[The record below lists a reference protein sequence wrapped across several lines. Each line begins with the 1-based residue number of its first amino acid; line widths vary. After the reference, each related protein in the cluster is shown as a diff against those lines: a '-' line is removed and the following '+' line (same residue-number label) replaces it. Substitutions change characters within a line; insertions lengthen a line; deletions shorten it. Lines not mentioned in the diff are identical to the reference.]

1 MRIGFFGGSFD
12 PPHCGHI
19 AFALEAAN
27 AFALDEVL
35 LAPVGMQ
42 PLKEQPA
49 TDFLHRYAMTALAA
63 QADDRLLPSLLDAP
77 LQAPAQEEPQP
88 NYTVDTLERLRALLH
103 LTGEPVELFALLGAD
118 SLLSLRQWREPER
131 MLALCDWIVAP
142 RPGFALG
149 ATLGDALA
157 SAQSALPASV
167 QAAIVADDRH
177 GSCLRLHHAERRTTR
192 LWLLPHL
199 QEDVSATG
207 LRVALA
213 SGDLDP
219 ALLPEPVA
227 DYIRKTGLYAASEWS
242 GVL

>member
-49 TDFLHRYAMTALAA
+49 TDFLHRYAMTGLAA

-77 LQAPAQEEPQP
+77 LLAPAQEEPQP

-131 MLALCDWIVAP
+131 MLALCDWIVAT

-149 ATLGDALA
+149 ATLADALA
-157 SAQSALPASV
+157 SVQSALPASV
-167 QAAIVADDRH
+167 QAAIVPDDRH
-177 GSCLRLHHAERRTTR
+177 GSGLRLHHAEGHTTH

-213 SGDLDP
+213 SGELDP